1 MANLCG
7 FGGCSPP
14 GLRTRKVASG
24 DSPIVPTGTTGQ
36 GETPNARRFYL

>member
-1 MANLCG
+1 MANPGG
-7 FGGCSPP
+7 FGGCSLPEP
-14 GLRTRKVASG
+14 RTRKVASG